1 MSAAE
6 FAFWKLFR
14 ERNGFPA
21 DRAEAAAAIAGAAQC
36 RAWGSKVDPKDLLP
50 RFGLRKQNLAVLAAQ
65 LAALPGAKVRRIPR
79 PGRKQADPRGDE
91 PAPRTKLLNPK
102 R

>member
-14 ERNGFPA
+14 DRNGFPA
-21 DRAEAAAAIAGAAQC
+21 DRIEGAVAIGAAAQC
-36 RAWGSKVDPKDLLP
+36 RTLGSKIEPKDLLP
-50 RFGLRKQNLAVLAAQ
+50 RFGPQRANLKVLAAQ

-79 PGRKQADPRGDE
+79 PDRKPTAQDE
-91 PAPRTKLLNPK
+91 STAPRPKVLNP
-102 R
+102 RR